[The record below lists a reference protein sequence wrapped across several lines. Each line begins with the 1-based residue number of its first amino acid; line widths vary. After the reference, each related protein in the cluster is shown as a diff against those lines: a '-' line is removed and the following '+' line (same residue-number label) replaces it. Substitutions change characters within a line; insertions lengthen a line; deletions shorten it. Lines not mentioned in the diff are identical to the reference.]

1 MSFEC
6 SARDIDRTR
15 AGQSVLVD
23 VKGGC
28 SQSRHP
34 HLARLGHAQLS
45 AVEGFPPG
53 VTVAD
58 HERSE
63 LFLPI
68 CQAGE
73 PLCGS

>member
-15 AGQSVLVD
+15 VGQSVFVE
-23 VKGGC
+23 VTGGG

-34 HLARLGHAQLS
+34 HLARLGYAQLS

-53 VTVAD
+53 VALTD
-58 HERSE
+58 HERS
-63 LFLPI
+63 
-68 CQAGE
+68 
-73 PLCGS
+73 